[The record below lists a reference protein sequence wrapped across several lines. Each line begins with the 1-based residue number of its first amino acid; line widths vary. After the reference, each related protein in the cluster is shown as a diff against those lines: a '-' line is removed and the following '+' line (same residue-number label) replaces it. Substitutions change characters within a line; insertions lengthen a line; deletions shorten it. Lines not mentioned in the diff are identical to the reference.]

1 MTATHATDLEQQA
14 IQDSQG
20 PQLLVVD
27 YHLDKQTSGLDVVRL
42 LKKHLRQEPA
52 VLVITANHSHQL
64 KAEVKR
70 EGYQLLYKPVRP
82 LRLRQALGQLL
93 G

>member
-1 MTATHATDLEQQA
+1 
-14 IQDSQG
+14 
-20 PQLLVVD
+20 
-27 YHLDKQTSGLDVVRL
+27 
-42 LKKHLRQEPA
+42 
-52 VLVITANHSHQL
+52 VITANHSHQL